1 MAVDFKKYDSR
12 DEFKLANACWLWFG
26 LAPRDT
32 VVQVADVSYDFP
44 TNALENDVTQRF
56 VRDTADISYDFPTNA
71 NEDDVNMRFVGDIAD
86 VSYDYP
92 SSNEF
97 ATDEYRRP
105 PPGFQD
111 ESRRPPP
118 DFQRG

>member
-1 MAVDFKKYDSR
+1 MRKLLTAVSFAA
-12 DEFKLANACWLWFG
+12 LA
-26 LAPRDT
+26 LAGIGMGIAQPN
-32 VVQVADVSYDFP
+32 VQVADVSYDFP

-92 SSNEF
+92 SNEF
-97 ATDEYRRP
+97 ATDESRRP